1 MFYSFTDWR
10 FLSFLIGVSALNYL
24 LGVYIEKAT
33 KYKRFL
39 MYIGLLQGIGGL
51 AFFKYFN
58 FFITSFNDVFHSLN
72 VNLIYKL

>member
-1 MFYSFTDWR
+1 M
-10 FLSFLIGVSALNYL
+10 YL

-58 FFITSFNDVFHSLN
+58 FFITSFNDVFHTLN
-72 VNLIYKL
+72 VNLNLHFYFKPCINKNI